1 MNTIN
6 TQTVDPSLLAAMNG
20 TKTNTS
26 NTAKEAQDRFM
37 TLLVTQMRNQDPLNP
52 LDNAQVTSQLAQLS
66 TVTGIDKL
74 NDTVAAMSANFLSS
88 QNLQAASMIGHGV
101 VIPGNS
107 LELKDGG
114 SVLGFELPQSSDTL
128 KVEIKDSSGIT
139 VKTIN
144 SSGADAGFNSVAWDG
159 KNDAGESMPNGDY
172 SFAVS
177 ATSGDKALDVT
188 TLSFGL
194 VSSIAFGAQG
204 AKLTVGNWG
213 EVNMS
218 VVRQIF

>member
-1 MNTIN
+1 M
-6 TQTVDPSLLAAMNG
+6 
-20 TKTNTS
+20 
-26 NTAKEAQDRFM
+26 
-37 TLLVTQMRNQDPLNP
+37 
-52 LDNAQVTSQLAQLS
+52 
-66 TVTGIDKL
+66 
-74 NDTVAAMSANFLSS
+74 
-88 QNLQAASMIGHGV
+88 
-101 VIPGNS
+101 
-107 LELKDGG
+107 
-114 SVLGFELPQSSDTL
+114 
-128 KVEIKDSSGIT
+128 
-139 VKTIN
+139 
-144 SSGADAGFNSVAWDG
+144 AWDG

-218 VVRQIF
+218 DVRQVF